1 MTTRFLRRPLA
12 ALLVAGAFVAA
23 PAASALA
30 ATVNPAPQAAQ
41 PARALQVA
49 GIDHVGINVPDV
61 DAASAFFAD
70 LLGAHVVSEMRPGRI
85 PDAWKDAFN
94 WRRSSELDRI
104 VMMQLQ
110 DGSKIELFQ
119 YTGADIVRAR
129 PHEDDAAETHIAL
142 KTTDVDHS
150 LAVLKARGLHVLN
163 DPVTLPD
170 GERWFYF
177 LTPWGSQIELVFA
190 PPAK

>member
-1 MTTRFLRRPLA
+1 MNKFLYRRFLSA
-12 ALLVAGAFVAA
+12 VIVAGSSLAIPAF
-23 PAASALA
+23 SADISSP
-30 ATVNPAPQAAQ
+30 VQAIGQ
-41 PARALQVA
+41 PASPQRLAVA

-61 DAASAFFAD
+61 AVAAAFFED
-70 LLGAHVVSEMRPGRI
+70 LLGARIVSDMRPGKI
-85 PDAWKDAFN
+85 PDGWKKAFN
-94 WRRSSELDRI
+94 WRTSSEIDRI

-110 DGSKIELFQ
+110 DGSRIELFQ
-119 YTGADIVRAR
+119 YSGPDISRVR

-150 LAVLKARGLHVLN
+150 IAVLKSRGLRILN

-177 LTPWGSQIELVFA
+177 LTPWDSQFELVFA
-190 PPAK
+190 SESK